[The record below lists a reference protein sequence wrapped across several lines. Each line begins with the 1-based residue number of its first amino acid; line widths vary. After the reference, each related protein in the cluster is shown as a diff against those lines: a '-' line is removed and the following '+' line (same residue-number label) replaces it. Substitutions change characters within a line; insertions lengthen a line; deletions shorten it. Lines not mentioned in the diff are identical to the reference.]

1 MRAPRGKKQIA
12 TRRVESQWAAP
23 AEMKLPTPRQG
34 ADLVVRSFK
43 GWRDDNASSMGA
55 ALAFYTLFSLA
66 PLLLVAL
73 AIAGFFFDRS
83 QAQGALIGQ
92 LGQLIGERAA
102 HGVEMLLQAANDQ
115 MAAKKSALLG
125 FLTLLLGATT
135 VFAEL
140 RTDLNRIW
148 RCKTEKVNGAWDF
161 IRTRLLSF
169 GLVVSIGFLLLV
181 SLVVS
186 AVISALGDLLIPGS
200 SFVARVGEFV
210 TSFVVLT
217 ALFAVIYKLLPSRRV
232 PWNDVWVGAAVT
244 SLLFWIGKY
253 AIGLYIA
260 TSAVASSFGAAGT
273 VVVIIAWVY
282 YSSLIF
288 FFGAEF
294 TREYALAHGLNL
306 DAEAPPTA
314 DPAANDE
321 HHLLDR
327 AKAIVTGRDPVLTRE
342 EKG

>member
-1 MRAPRGKKQIA
+1 
-12 TRRVESQWAAP
+12 
-23 AEMKLPTPRQG
+23 MKLAWTRG
-34 ADLVVRSFK
+34 TTDLVVRSFN
-43 GWRDDNASSMGA
+43 GWREDNATSMGA
-55 ALAFYTLFSLA
+55 ALAFFTLFSLA

-73 AIAGFFFDRS
+73 SIAGFFFDRS
-83 QAQGALIGQ
+83 QAQGALIEQ
-92 LGQLIGERAA
+92 LSQLIGERPA
-102 HGVEMLLQAANDQ
+102 HGIEMLLQAASDQ
-115 MAAKKSALLG
+115 MAAAKSAVLG
-125 FLTLLLGATT
+125 VLTLLLGATS

-140 RTDLNRIW
+140 RSDLNRIW
-148 RCKTEKVNGAWDF
+148 RCKVEKVNGVWGF

-200 SFVARVGEFV
+200 SFVARIGEFL

-217 ALFAVIYKLLPSRRV
+217 ALFAMIYKLLPSRRI

-244 SLLFWIGKY
+244 SLLFWAGKY

-260 TSAVASSFGAAGT
+260 KSSVASTFGAAGT
-273 VVVIIAWVY
+273 VVVIVAWVY

-294 TREYALAHGLNL
+294 TREYALAHGSIRDL
-306 DAEAPPTA
+306 DLEAPPVKGA
-314 DPAANDE
+314 AAANDDE
-321 HHLLDR
+321 HHLIDR
-327 AKAIVTGRDPVLTRE
+327 AKAIVTGKDPVLTRKTVPGSISE
-342 EKG
+342 E